1 MQLNQVINSDIKN
14 IQDLHLE
21 RSLSNKHNF
30 IKTLLSSAY
39 LPVIIGL
46 LIICLTYKLG
56 NQLLTGEIRE
66 QNIVKLDAQAIPLTL
81 NKEIK
86 EYCEPLNGF
95 ILDFKVNSIDDIPIE
110 NLTRAFLP
118 VLSLNKECVALAL
131 YTDKQKPLILNKKN
145 KILDMSLFSK
155 LVPDTKPD
163 YKLKPGLNLIHEPI
177 ILNNNLVLLVFNS
190 KIPHSNYYLLSVFD
204 FTKILDFTFND
215 FTRKHIQASV
225 FNHGQRIYFN
235 FDKNINANSYIQS
248 FHLNFYNLDLI
259 VHLCPDINI
268 WEYQKNVLPVYIF
281 IIGIISAMALGILV
295 RILQISLLKLAKTKA
310 YTRNLQTELKKK
322 EEMVNS
328 LNKLAKELE
337 LSLEEIKN
345 FSTIISHDLQVPLAT
360 VIGYVELIKTRY
372 SSNFSVEANEFF
384 NYISDN
390 SYFMRGLINDLLKYA
405 KINFTIDEFD
415 LIDTDSIINIVI
427 ESLNSIIVKENAK
440 IQCEP
445 LPKVYGKA
453 NLLSQV
459 FLNLVANAI
468 KFRSSDSPIIIISA
482 EIIDQYWMFSI
493 KDNGIGINLTE
504 NKDLFTIFK
513 RGDNAK
519 LYPGNGLG
527 LAICKKI
534 ITAHHGKIWIDS
546 KPGRGSTFYFTLPI
560 AN

>member
-1 MQLNQVINSDIKN
+1 
-14 IQDLHLE
+14 
-21 RSLSNKHNF
+21 
-30 IKTLLSSAY
+30 
-39 LPVIIGL
+39 
-46 LIICLTYKLG
+46 
-56 NQLLTGEIRE
+56 
-66 QNIVKLDAQAIPLTL
+66 
-81 NKEIK
+81 
-86 EYCEPLNGF
+86 
-95 ILDFKVNSIDDIPIE
+95 
-110 NLTRAFLP
+110 
-118 VLSLNKECVALAL
+118 
-131 YTDKQKPLILNKKN
+131 
-145 KILDMSLFSK
+145 
-155 LVPDTKPD
+155 
-163 YKLKPGLNLIHEPI
+163 
-177 ILNNNLVLLVFNS
+177 
-190 KIPHSNYYLLSVFD
+190 
-204 FTKILDFTFND
+204 
-215 FTRKHIQASV
+215 
-225 FNHGQRIYFN
+225 
-235 FDKNINANSYIQS
+235 
-248 FHLNFYNLDLI
+248 
-259 VHLCPDINI
+259 
-268 WEYQKNVLPVYIF
+268 
-281 IIGIISAMALGILV
+281 MALGILV

-390 SYFMRGLINDLLKYA
+390 GYFMRGLINDLLKYA

>member
-1 MQLNQVINSDIKN
+1 MQLNQVINFVVKN
-14 IQDLHLE
+14 SQGSNIE
-21 RSLSNKHNF
+21 RVLFDRPSF
-30 IKTLLSSAY
+30 IKTVLSSAY

-46 LIICLTYKLG
+46 VIICLTYKLG
-56 NQLLTGEIRE
+56 NQLLTGEIRD
-66 QNIVKLDAQAIPLTL
+66 QNIVKLDAQTIPLAL

-86 EYCEPLNGF
+86 EYCEPLNDF

-110 NLTRAFLP
+110 KLARAFLP

-131 YTDKQKPLILNKKN
+131 YADQQSPLILNKKN

-155 LVPDTKPD
+155 LVPDTKLD

-190 KIPHSNYYLLSVFD
+190 KIFHSNYYLLSVFD

-215 FTRKHIQASV
+215 FTRKHIQVSV

-235 FDKNINANSYIQS
+235 FDKNINPNSYIQS

-259 VHLCPDINI
+259 VHLCPDIDI
-268 WEYQKNVLPVYIF
+268 WEYQKNVLPIYIF
-281 IIGIISAMALGILV
+281 IIGIISAITLGILI

-310 YTRNLQTELKKK
+310 YTRNLQTKLKQK

-372 SSNFSVEANEFF
+372 SKNFSVEANEFF

-390 SYFMRGLINDLLKYA
+390 SYFMRNLITDLLKYA

-427 ESLNSIIVKENAK
+427 ESLNSIIVNENAK
-440 IQCEP
+440 IRCEP

-459 FLNLVANAI
+459 FLNLLTNAI
-468 KFRSSDSPIIIISA
+468 KFRSNDNPVIIISA
-482 EIIDQYWMFSI
+482 
-493 KDNGIGINLTE
+493 
-504 NKDLFTIFK
+504 
-513 RGDNAK
+513 
-519 LYPGNGLG
+519 
-527 LAICKKI
+527 
-534 ITAHHGKIWIDS
+534 
-546 KPGRGSTFYFTLPI
+546 
-560 AN
+560 

>member
-1 MQLNQVINSDIKN
+1 M
-14 IQDLHLE
+14 
-21 RSLSNKHNF
+21 
-30 IKTLLSSAY
+30 
-39 LPVIIGL
+39 
-46 LIICLTYKLG
+46 
-56 NQLLTGEIRE
+56 
-66 QNIVKLDAQAIPLTL
+66 
-81 NKEIK
+81 
-86 EYCEPLNGF
+86 
-95 ILDFKVNSIDDIPIE
+95 PI
-110 NLTRAFLP
+110 
-118 VLSLNKECVALAL
+118 
-131 YTDKQKPLILNKKN
+131 
-145 KILDMSLFSK
+145 
-155 LVPDTKPD
+155 
-163 YKLKPGLNLIHEPI
+163 
-177 ILNNNLVLLVFNS
+177 
-190 KIPHSNYYLLSVFD
+190 
-204 FTKILDFTFND
+204 
-215 FTRKHIQASV
+215 
-225 FNHGQRIYFN
+225 
-235 FDKNINANSYIQS
+235 
-248 FHLNFYNLDLI
+248 
-259 VHLCPDINI
+259 
-268 WEYQKNVLPVYIF
+268 YIF
-281 IIGIISAMALGILV
+281 IIGIISAITLGILI

-310 YTRNLQTELKKK
+310 YTRNLQTKLKQK

-372 SSNFSVEANEFF
+372 SKNFSVEANEFF

-390 SYFMRGLINDLLKYA
+390 SYFMRNLITDLLKYA

-427 ESLNSIIVKENAK
+427 ESLNSIIVNENAK
-440 IQCEP
+440 IRCEP

-459 FLNLVANAI
+459 FLNLLTNAI
-468 KFRSSDSPIIIISA
+468 KFRSNDNPVIIISA

-513 RGDNAK
+513 RGNNVQS
-519 LYPGNGLG
+519 YPGTGLG

-534 ITAHHGKIWIDS
+534 ITAHHGKIWVDS